1 MFHYII
7 LLKNKSNGGA
17 EGDVAIS
24 IQALSERFGIDE
36 SVLRKAR
43 KDLDLLD

>member
-1 MFHYII
+1 MFHYSIFTI
-7 LLKNKSNGGA
+7 NKSNGGA

-24 IQALSERFGIDE
+24 IKALSERFGIDE

-43 KDLDLLD
+43 KDLEE